1 MTPKLSP
8 PQLELLY
15 IPFSNCHSFRIIRR
29 KVLHEESAANT
40 SVRSEA
46 GDIVVEAGRDI
57 ETNAVGNSEEQAIAC
72 ESSVNAEEDIT
83 VNVLTKKD
91 GDK

>member
-46 GDIVVEAGRDI
+46 GDIVVEAVGNVEADVVGDREQ
-57 ETNAVGNSEEQAIAC
+57 ETCTAEVSISAEENVAVG
-72 ESSVNAEEDIT
+72 
-83 VNVLTKKD
+83 VLKCKSRN
-91 GDK
+91 